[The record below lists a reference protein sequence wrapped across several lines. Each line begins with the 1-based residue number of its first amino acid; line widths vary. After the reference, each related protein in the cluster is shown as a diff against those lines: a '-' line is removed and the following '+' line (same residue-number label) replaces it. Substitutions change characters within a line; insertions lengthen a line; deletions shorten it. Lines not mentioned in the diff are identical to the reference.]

1 MFKID
6 DESTIHITRGDA
18 GCICVFAEDEKGQ
31 DYIFQPNE
39 KVRFKVTEKKNTS
52 NVVLEKTVTITKVTT
67 SVNIILEKEDTKIG
81 DLINKPTDYWYEIEL
96 NPDSS
101 DVQTILGYDEDGPKI
116 FTLYPEGGDSNA

>member
-6 DESTIHITRGDA
+6 NESTIHITRGDA

-81 DLINKPTDYWYEIEL
+81 DFINKPTNYWYEIEL
-96 NPDSS
+96 NPDSN

>member
-6 DESTIHITRGDA
+6 NEQTIHITRGDS
-18 GCICVFAEDEKGQ
+18 GCICVFAEDEKGH
-31 DYIFQPNE
+31 DYMFKPDE
-39 KVRFKVTEKKNTS
+39 KLRFKVTEKKNTS
-52 NVVLEKTVTITKVTT
+52 NVVLEKTVTITQITT

-81 DLINKPTDYWYEIEL
+81 DFINKPTDYWYEIEL

-101 DVQTILGYDEDGPKI
+101 DVQTIVGYDEDGPKL

>member
-67 SVNIILEKEDTKIG
+67 SVNIVLEKADTKIG
-81 DLINKPTDYWYEIEL
+81 DFINKPTNYWYEIEL
-96 NPDSS
+96 NPDSN